1 MNETAERL
9 HKLLAQAGC
18 GSRRAIEE
26 WIRAGRITV
35 NGELAAV
42 GAAVVP
48 GDVVCIDGKI
58 VNWEKAAAPLP
69 RVLIYNKPSGEVCTR
84 SDPEGRA
91 TVFDRL
97 PRVAGRWVAVGRLDF
112 TTLGLLLFTSD
123 GELAHRLMHPSTGM
137 EREYA
142 VRVLGKVDDAML
154 RRLREGVMLEDGAA
168 HFDAIIDAG
177 GQGSNHWYHVIV
189 REGRNREVRRLW
201 ESQGVTVSRLMR
213 VRYGPIAL
221 PKGLPPGRHREL
233 DEAEVNALLAAA
245 GMAKIEAAR
254 KPISKSRSQTGS
266 ARRRAAPSK
275 KTVTPRRKAVA
286 RRS

>member
-1 MNETAERL
+1 M
-9 HKLLAQAGC
+9 HKRLAQAGC

-42 GAAVVP
+42 GAAVAP

-97 PRVAGRWVAVGRLDF
+97 PRVEGRWVAVGRLDF
-112 TTLGLLLFTSD
+112 TTLGLLLFTND

-154 RRLREGVMLEDGAA
+154 LRLREGVMLEDGAA
-168 HFDAIIDAG
+168 HFDGIMDAG

-221 PKGLPPGRHREL
+221 PKGLLPGRYREL
-233 DEAEVNALLAAA
+233 DEAGVNTLLAAA
-245 GMAKIEAAR
+245 GMAKIEAAP
-254 KPISKSRSQTGS
+254 KPRSRAGF
-266 ARRRAAPSK
+266 ARRRAAAPK
-275 KTVTPRRKAVA
+275 KTASPRRRAAA